1 VDFYQVVDQV
11 VELLRH
17 RGRVSYRALQRQF
30 GLDDAYLEDLKA
42 ELIVAQRLA
51 VDEHGQVLVWTGGA
65 TSTMPLQA
73 GSATPP
79 DTPLRLDAGHGDDSG
94 LRLYGALHLAF
105 VLLQHE
111 GRLTYRTLMQLCG
124 LDHALMEAVRDEL
137 LFKQVARDEHGQG
150 LVWRE
155 EASAGRASP
164 LATMG
169 VADRLE
175 TLPVGLPAIVPAHDL
190 TTATDSAPTAAPLPG
205 AASADD
211 SHPPTSP
218 DVSGTASEAVR
229 RAREAERRQLTVLF
243 CDLVGSTMLSGQLDP
258 EDLRAVVRAY
268 QETAAGVIQR
278 YEGHI
283 AQYLGDGLLVYF
295 GYPQAHEDDA
305 QRAVHTG
312 VELVEAIGGLNTRL
326 EASYGV
332 QLAVRLGIH
341 TGPVVVGAIGG
352 GGRHEQLALGET
364 PNIAARL
371 EGLAAP
377 NTVMISPVTARLV
390 RQTFVLE
397 DLGASALKGVAEPM
411 AIWRVLGPRTPSRHD
426 DEATPDRTPFL
437 VGRDEELGLL
447 RRRWE
452 QSKEGLGQVVL
463 LSGAAGLGKS
473 SLVAALRAQVGRE
486 GYARLTLRCSP
497 YHTNSA
503 LYPVIE
509 HLQQVLQF
517 DRTDPPETKLAK
529 LEQGLQTYR
538 LSREEDVPLF
548 GALLA
553 VPLPAERYPTRNVSP
568 QQQRQQTQ
576 DALVAWLLE
585 EAARQPVLAVWEDL
599 HWADPTTLELL
610 GLLVEQTPTAAMLHV
625 LTFRP
630 EFSPPWPTRSHL
642 TPITLNRLER
652 LQVEA
657 LIAHLTG
664 GKALPAEVAAHIVAK
679 TDGVPL
685 YVEELTKMLLA
696 SDLLRADAEHYVL
709 TGPLST
715 TAIPETLQDSLMA
728 RLDQL
733 PTAKEVAQLGAVLG
747 REFPYDMLRAISS
760 QDEVMVQDGL
770 ARLVAAELLYQ
781 RGRPPRAR
789 YMFKHALIQDAAY
802 ASLLRSTRQ
811 QVHRQVAQLLEARF
825 NETVEIQPELVA
837 QHYTAAG
844 CHEQA
849 IVYWQRAGEHASNR
863 SAHLE
868 AVSHFTTGI
877 ELLQTMPETPER
889 IRHALTLHIA
899 LGAALQMVK
908 GMAAPE
914 VEHTYTQA
922 RVLCQQVGET
932 PELASVLFG
941 LWRFYVVRSQL
952 HTARELGE
960 TLLRLVQCA
969 PDPALAVIA
978 HYATGWTWFCLGA
991 LPVARLHLEEGIALY
1006 TPDQRRVPVF
1016 RMGLDPGVACR
1027 AYAAQTLWLLGYP
1040 AHALAR
1046 LHEALALAQELAH
1059 PYSLAWA
1066 QCFAAFVS
1074 PYRRDVS
1081 AVHEHA
1087 EAAVALSTEQGF
1099 PHWAAMGTSFRG
1111 WALAMQGQGEEG
1123 LAQVRQGI
1131 AAVRAT
1137 GAAVVVP
1144 YFCTV
1149 LAEVC
1154 DHLGHTADSLQALAE
1169 AHTLIEQHEER
1180 WWEAEIY
1187 RLRGVLLL
1195 RQLGTPQ
1202 AEGETWLQRAL
1213 DVARRQEAKSLE
1225 LRAAMSLSRLWQQ
1238 QGKRQ
1243 EAHDLLAEVYAW
1255 FTEGFDTADLQDAK
1269 ALLEELT

>member
-1 VDFYQVVDQV
+1 MDFYQVVDQV

-17 RGRVSYRALQRQF
+17 RGRVSYGALQRQF

-73 GSATPP
+73 VSATPP
-79 DTPLRLDAGHGDDSG
+79 DTPLSPEAGHGDSG
-94 LRLYGALHLAF
+94 GIRLYGALHLAL

-124 LDHALMEAVRDEL
+124 LDQALMEAVRDEL
-137 LFKQVARDEHGQG
+137 LFKRIARDEHGKG
-150 LVWRE
+150 LVWRD
-155 EASAGRASP
+155 EATAGRASP
-164 LATMG
+164 PASMG
-169 VADRLE
+169 AADRLE
-175 TLPVGLPAIVPAHDL
+175 TPPVRLPSILP
-190 TTATDSAPTAAPLPG
+190 
-205 AASADD
+205 ADD
-211 SHPPTSP
+211 STTAMDSTPAAAPSPWATTADDSPPPTSP

-229 RAREAERRQLTVLF
+229 RAHEAERRQLTVLF

-268 QETAAGVIQR
+268 QETAAVVIQR

-341 TGPVVVGAIGG
+341 TGPVVVGDIGG

-377 NTVMISPVTARLV
+377 NTVVISPVTARLV

-411 AIWRVLGPRTPSRHD
+411 AVWRVLGPRIPSRHD
-426 DEATPDRTPFL
+426 DEATPNRTPFL

-497 YHTNSA
+497 YYTNSA

-517 DRTDPPETKLAK
+517 ERTDPPETKLAK
-529 LEQGLQTYR
+529 LEQGLQTCR
-538 LSREEDVPLF
+538 LPREEVVPLF

-553 VPLPAERYPTRNVSP
+553 VPLPAERYPARSMSP

-585 EAARQPVLAVWEDL
+585 EATRQPVLAVWEDL

-630 EFSPPWPTRSHL
+630 EFSPPWPTRSHM
-642 TPITLNRLER
+642 TPITLHRLER
-652 LQVEA
+652 PQVEA
-657 LIAHLTG
+657 LIAHLAG
-664 GKALPAEVAAHIVAK
+664 GKALPAEVVAHIVAK

-696 SDLLRADAEHYVL
+696 SDLLRAEAEHYVL

-715 TAIPETLQDSLMA
+715 MAIPETLQDSLMA

-733 PTAKEVAQLGAVLG
+733 TTAKEVAQLGAVLG
-747 REFPYDMLRAISS
+747 REFAYDMLRAISS
-760 QDEVMVQDGL
+760 QDEATVQDGL

-781 RGRPPRAR
+781 RGRPPRAW

-811 QVHRQVAQLLEARF
+811 QVHQQVAQLLEARF
-825 NETVEIQPELVA
+825 PEIVETQPEFVA
-837 QHYTAAG
+837 QHYTAADFA
-844 CHEQA
+844 EQA
-849 IVYWQRAGEHASNR
+849 VPYWQRAGEQASER
-863 SAHLE
+863 SAYLE
-868 AVSHFTTGI
+868 AISHLTTGI
-877 ELLQTMPETPER
+877 ELLKTLPETPAR
-889 IRHALTLHIA
+889 TKQSLTL
-899 LGAALQMVK
+899 
-908 GMAAPE
+908 
-914 VEHTYTQA
+914 
-922 RVLCQQVGET
+922 
-932 PELASVLFG
+932 
-941 LWRFYVVRSQL
+941 
-952 HTARELGE
+952 
-960 TLLRLVQCA
+960 TL
-969 PDPALAVIA
+969 P
-978 HYATGWTWFCLGA
+978 
-991 LPVARLHLEEGIALY
+991 
-1006 TPDQRRVPVF
+1006 
-1016 RMGLDPGVACR
+1016 
-1027 AYAAQTLWLLGYP
+1027 
-1040 AHALAR
+1040 LAR
-1046 LHEALALAQELAH
+1046 HCRWRKGSQRPRWSMPTPRH
-1059 PYSLAWA
+1059 TR
-1066 QCFAAFVS
+1066 CVS
-1074 PYRRDVS
+1074 
-1081 AVHEHA
+1081 
-1087 EAAVALSTEQGF
+1087 
-1099 PHWAAMGTSFRG
+1099 
-1111 WALAMQGQGEEG
+1111 
-1123 LAQVRQGI
+1123 
-1131 AAVRAT
+1131 
-1137 GAAVVVP
+1137 
-1144 YFCTV
+1144 
-1149 LAEVC
+1149 
-1154 DHLGHTADSLQALAE
+1154 
-1169 AHTLIEQHEER
+1169 R
-1180 WWEAEIY
+1180 W
-1187 RLRGVLLL
+1187 
-1195 RQLGTPQ
+1195 
-1202 AEGETWLQRAL
+1202 
-1213 DVARRQEAKSLE
+1213 ARRH
-1225 LRAAMSLSRLWQQ
+1225 SLSRSCLDCGGFMGCGHSSKRHASS
-1238 QGKRQ
+1238 GKRCC
-1243 EAHDLLAEVYAW
+1243 A
-1255 FTEGFDTADLQDAK
+1255 
-1269 ALLEELT
+1269 